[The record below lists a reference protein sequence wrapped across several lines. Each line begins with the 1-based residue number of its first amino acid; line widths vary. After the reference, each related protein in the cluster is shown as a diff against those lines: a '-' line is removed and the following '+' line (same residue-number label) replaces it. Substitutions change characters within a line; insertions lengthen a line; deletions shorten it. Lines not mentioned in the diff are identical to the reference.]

1 MTDPLPHPP
10 NHSAPLRSRRELM
23 LAGMALT
30 AGRTAHVAVPDA
42 ATLLIAGPAQGA
54 TAVWAN
60 LILPALVHAL
70 PPGTRLGRES
80 VGGADGVT
88 AANQFEALTASD
100 GEAVLLLP
108 GAAALAWLVG
118 DPRARF
124 NAAQWVTALAGTTP
138 AILASRLPLARIAT
152 GQVVRVAG
160 NPGGPALPAL
170 LALELIG
177 ALPQAVPDRAD
188 YANADAVLLHG
199 RDIGRRLDEAVQAGF
214 APILAFRE
222 RNADGQPSRDPDFP
236 ELPTSGEKLLTR
248 TRQPLFAALEAAI
261 AATRLDTALVLPA
274 LTSASM
280 VALWRRACAQAVTLP
295 ATQAAAARLG
305 IHTEAEAAAVA
316 STAPL
321 AAVAAAV
328 LLDLR
333 QWLAQRFGWHP
344 S

>member
-1 MTDPLPHPP
+1 MPDPLPHPLRP
-10 NHSAPLRSRRELM
+10 SVPPRSRRQL
-23 LAGMALT
+23 LLT
-30 AGRTAHVAVPDA
+30 AAALAASQAARAAVPDA

-54 TAVWAN
+54 TAAWAD
-60 LILPALVHAL
+60 LLLPALTRAL
-70 PPGTRLGRES
+70 PPEVRLGREC

-88 AANQFEALTASD
+88 AANQFEVRAASD
-100 GEAVLLLP
+100 GGAVLLLP

-138 AILASRLPLARIAT
+138 AVLASRMPLRRIVT

-160 NPGGPALPAL
+160 SPAGPALPAL
-170 LALELIG
+170 LTLELIG
-177 ALPQAVPDRAD
+177 ALPQAVPARPD
-188 YANADAVLLHG
+188 YADADAVLLHG
-199 RDIGRRLDEAVQAGF
+199 RDIGRQLDEASQAGF
-214 APILAFRE
+214 MPILALSE
-222 RNADGQPSRDPDFP
+222 RDADGQPGRDPDFP
-236 ELPTSGEKLLTR
+236 ELPTSGERLAPGL
-248 TRQPLFAALEAAI
+248 RQPLFAALGAAV
-261 AATRLDTALVLPA
+261 AAARLDTALVLPP

-280 VALWRRACAQAVTLP
+280 VALWRRACAQAATAP

-305 IHTEAEAAAVA
+305 VHAEAGAAAVA

-321 AAVAAAV
+321 AAVDAAV

>member
-1 MTDPLPHPP
+1 
-10 NHSAPLRSRRELM
+10 M
-23 LAGMALT
+23 LAAVALT
-30 AGRTAHVAVPDA
+30 AGQTARAAVPDA

-54 TAVWAN
+54 TAMWAD
-60 LILPALVHAL
+60 LILPALVRAL

-124 NAAQWVTALAGTTP
+124 NAAQWVTALASTTP
-138 AILASRLPLARIAT
+138 AVLASRLPLARIAP

-160 NPGGPALPAL
+160 SPGGPALPAL
-170 LALELIG
+170 LTLELIG
-177 ALPQAVPDRAD
+177 ALPQAVPDRSD
-188 YANADAVLLHG
+188 YADADAVLLHG
-199 RDIGRRLDEAVQAGF
+199 RDVGRQLNEAARAGF
-214 APILAFRE
+214 VPVLVFRE
-222 RNADGQPSRDPDFP
+222 RDADGQPGRDPDFP
-236 ELPTSGEKLLTR
+236 ELPTSGERLTPR
-248 TRQPLFAALEAAI
+248 TRQPLFAALKAAI
-261 AATRLDTALVLPA
+261 AATRLDTALVLPP

-280 VALWRRACAQAVTLP
+280 VALWRRACAQAATAP

-316 STAPL
+316 SMAPL
-321 AAVAAAV
+321 AAVDAAV

-333 QWLAQRFGWHP
+333 EWLAQRFGWHP